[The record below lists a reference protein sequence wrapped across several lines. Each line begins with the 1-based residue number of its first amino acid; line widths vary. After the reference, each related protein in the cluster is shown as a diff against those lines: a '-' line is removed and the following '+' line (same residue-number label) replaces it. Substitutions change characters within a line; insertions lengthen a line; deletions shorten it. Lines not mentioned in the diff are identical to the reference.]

1 MLKTRKV
8 ERKVKRR
15 VWPLACSISSTLG
28 FSVTDDMR
36 RRVQSSTDFG
46 QLRLW
51 IRRAAVIQ
59 SADEL
64 FDE

>member
-1 MLKTRKV
+1 MATSLLDILDAR
-8 ERKVKRR
+8 
-15 VWPLACSISSTLG
+15 G
-28 FSVTDDMR
+28 FTVTDDMR
-36 RRVQSSTDFG
+36 RRVQSSTDFD